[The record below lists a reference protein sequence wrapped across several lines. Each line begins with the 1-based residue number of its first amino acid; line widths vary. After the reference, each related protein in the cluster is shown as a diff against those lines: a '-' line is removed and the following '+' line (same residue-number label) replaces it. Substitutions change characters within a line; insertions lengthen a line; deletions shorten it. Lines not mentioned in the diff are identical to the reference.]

1 MAITKADIVTIIQD
15 QIGFPKN
22 QSSKI
27 VETLLQIIK
36 KDLESGNDLLISGF
50 GKFCVRE
57 KRKRKGRNPSTG
69 ENMMLAARRVVTFR
83 CSTILRK
90 KVNKSK

>member
-1 MAITKADIVTIIQD
+1 MAITKADIVNMIQD

-22 QSSKI
+22 QSSEI
-27 VETLLQIIK
+27 VETLLDLIK

-69 ENMMLAARRVVTFR
+69 EDMMLAARKVITFR
-83 CSTILRK
+83 CSNILRK
-90 KVNKSK
+90 KVNKSA